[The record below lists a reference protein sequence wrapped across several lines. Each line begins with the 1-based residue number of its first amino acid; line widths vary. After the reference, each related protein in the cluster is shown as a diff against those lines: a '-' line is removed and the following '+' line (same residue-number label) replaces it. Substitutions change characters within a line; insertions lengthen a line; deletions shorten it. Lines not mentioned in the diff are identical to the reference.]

1 LLADFIS
8 WNHTGFQP
16 YINGDM
22 VEYIARVRLTRL
34 WGTAVELL
42 AAASLF
48 DIPVYTLVPYE
59 DTYHW
64 LYYKPLESAKLV
76 YPKEPPPSWLHH
88 IDHIELLNEHGCHYD
103 VIVSNV
109 GGIYMLD
116 RPVLNNTEDFLT
128 LE

>member
-1 LLADFIS
+1 
-8 WNHTGFQP
+8 
-16 YINGDM
+16 M
-22 VEYIARVRLTRL
+22 VEYIARVQLTRV

-42 AAASLF
+42 AAALLF
-48 DIPVYTLVPYE
+48 DIPVYTLVPYK

-64 LYYKPLESAKLV
+64 LCYKPLESAKLV
-76 YPKEPPPSWLHH
+76 YPKEPPPSRLHH
-88 IDHIELLNEHGCHYD
+88 IDHIELLNEHGCHYN